1 MPKLKFSYFTAIKL
15 STNYI
20 VLVLMNLIVVELKL
34 YFTVIVIVFSYI
46 IYSFY
51 LSFNITLSVTLF
63 AYIIL

>member
-1 MPKLKFSYFTAIKL
+1 
-15 STNYI
+15 
-20 VLVLMNLIVVELKL
+20 MNSIVVELKL

-51 LSFNITLSVTLF
+51 LPFNITLSVTLF